1 MGCNGKEDDRL
12 VPSYKDTR
20 RELHP
25 STRAILSGYNS
36 RLSEGAV
43 KPPLFRTSTFE
54 FASAEEGRQYFQRA
68 YHLPGDDGE
77 EPGLIYSRLNNPNV
91 EIWEDKIVAIEN
103 GATFGVAFPSGMSAI
118 ATTILATVP
127 LGGRVLYTHPVYG
140 GTYFFFEHLGTR
152 FGITATAVDTS
163 DLDKVEYAMRDAL
176 LPFDLIFIETPA
188 NPTMTMTDIERVVAL
203 ARRYGHEKTLVAVD
217 NTFMGP
223 VFQQPFLHGTDLVVY
238 SATKFLG
245 GHSDLIAGI
254 TLVGEGDRSRELVAS
269 IRDFRTVLGATLAP
283 DTAWML
289 TRSLETC
296 WLRME
301 RQAEKALK
309 VASALAAHPGV
320 ARVIFPG
327 LSVRDSEQT
336 QIYEKQCSGPGS
348 MITFYLRDESR
359 EAAYRFLDS
368 VRIAHLAVSLGG
380 TESLIEHPR
389 TMTHSDM
396 TSEALD
402 ECEITDSMIRLSV
415 GLESSDDLIKDLVA
429 ALETAEGAGRDAR
442 ASRRVDEEP
451 LYAVPA
457 TESHDAISRI
467 GREKKCH

>member
-1 MGCNGKEDDRL
+1 MGCNGK
-12 VPSYKDTR
+12 VPSYKETR

-25 STRAILSGYNS
+25 STRAILSGYSS

-54 FASAEEGRQYFQRA
+54 FANAEEGRRFFQRA
-68 YHLPGDDGE
+68 YHLQDDDGE
-77 EPGLIYSRLNNPNV
+77 DPGLIYSRLNNPNV
-91 EIWEDKIVAIEN
+91 EIWEDKMVAVEN
-103 GATFGVAFPSGMSAI
+103 GAAYGVAFPSGMSAI
-118 ATTILATVP
+118 ATTVLAAVP

-152 FGITATAVDTS
+152 FGITSTAVDTS
-163 DLDKVEYAMRDAL
+163 DLAKVEKAMRDAL
-176 LPFDLIFIETPA
+176 MPFDLIFIETPA
-188 NPTMTMTDIERVVAL
+188 NPTMAMTDIEGVVAL

-217 NTFMGP
+217 NTFLGP
-223 VFQQPFLHGTDLVVY
+223 VFQQPFQQGVDLVVY

-254 TLVGEGDRSRELVAS
+254 TLVGEGDRRGEIVSR

-301 RQAEKALK
+301 RQAEKAMK

-327 LSVRDSEQT
+327 LMTERESTQSE
-336 QIYEKQCSGPGS
+336 IYRKQCSGPGS
-348 MITFYLRDESR
+348 MITFLLQDESR
-359 EAAYRFLDS
+359 EAAYRFLDAVKIS
-368 VRIAHLAVSLGG
+368 HLAVSLGG

-396 TSEALD
+396 TEEALD
-402 ECEITDSMIRLSV
+402 RCGITDAMIRLSV
-415 GLESSDDLIKDLVA
+415 GLESSDDLIQDLVA
-429 ALETAEGAGRDAR
+429 ALNHSRAGRCPTATSAESAEVDHAR
-442 ASRRVDEEP
+442 LEECP
-451 LYAVPA
+451 
-457 TESHDAISRI
+457 
-467 GREKKCH
+467 REG

>member
-1 MGCNGKEDDRL
+1 MGCNGTDADHI

-25 STRAILSGYNS
+25 STRAILSGYSS

-54 FASAEEGRQYFQRA
+54 FASAEEGRKFFQRA
-68 YHLPGDDGE
+68 YHLPEDDGE

-91 EIWEDKIVAIEN
+91 EIWEDKMVAVEN
-103 GATFGVAFPSGMSAI
+103 GAAYGVAFPSGMSAI
-118 ATTILATVP
+118 ATTVLATVP

-163 DLDKVEYAMRDAL
+163 NLAKVEEAMRDAL
-176 LPFDLIFIETPA
+176 MPFDLVFVETPA
-188 NPTMTMTDIERVVAL
+188 DPTMAMTDIQGVVAL
-203 ARRYGHEKTLVAVD
+203 AKRYGHERTLVAVD

-223 VFQQPFLHGTDLVVY
+223 VFQQPFQHGADVVLY

-254 TLVGEGDRSRELVAS
+254 TLIREGDGSRELVAP

-301 RQAEKALK
+301 RQAEKAMK
-309 VASALAAHPGV
+309 VAAALAAHPGV

-327 LSVRDSEQT
+327 MGEPDWEQT
-336 QIYEKQCSGPGS
+336 KIYEKQCSGPGS
-348 MITFYLRDESR
+348 MITMLLRDESL
-359 EAAYRFLDS
+359 ENAYKFLDS

-396 TSEALD
+396 TEEALD
-402 ECEITDSMIRLSV
+402 QCGITNSMIRLSV
-415 GLESSDDLIKDLVA
+415 GLESSDDLIKDLVT
-429 ALETAEGAGRDAR
+429 ALDLAERAESDAR
-442 ASRRVDEEP
+442 APITCTAADR
-451 LYAVPA
+451 A
-457 TESHDAISRI
+457 TP
-467 GREKKCH
+467 

>member
-1 MGCNGKEDDRL
+1 MGCHEKDGDRL
-12 VPSYKDTR
+12 MPSYKERR

-25 STRAILSGYNS
+25 STRAILSGYSS

-54 FASAEEGRQYFQRA
+54 FANAEEGRQFFQRA
-68 YHLPGDDGE
+68 YHLADDDGE

-91 EIWEDKIVAIEN
+91 EIWEDKMVAVEN
-103 GATFGVAFPSGMSAI
+103 GAAYGVAFPSGMSAI
-118 ATTILATVP
+118 ATTVLAAVP

-152 FGITATAVDTS
+152 FGVTSTAVDTS
-163 DLDKVEYAMRDAL
+163 DLATVEEAMRDAFM
-176 LPFDLIFIETPA
+176 PFDLVFIETPA
-188 NPTMTMTDIERVVAL
+188 NPTMAMTDIGGVVDL
-203 ARRYGHEKTLVAVD
+203 ARRYGHERTLVAVD
-217 NTFMGP
+217 NTFLGP
-223 VFQQPFLHGTDLVVY
+223 VFQQPFHHGADLVLY

-254 TLVGEGDRSRELVAS
+254 ALIGEGDRSREIVTR

-301 RQAEKALK
+301 RQAEKASK
-309 VASALAAHPGV
+309 VASALAAHPAV
-320 ARVIFPG
+320 ARIIFPG
-327 LSVRDSEQT
+327 QLTEREPEQWS
-336 QIYEKQCSGPGS
+336 IYRKQCSGPGS
-348 MITFYLRDESR
+348 MITFLLHDDSR
-359 EAAYRFLDS
+359 ETAYRFLDALK
-368 VRIAHLAVSLGG
+368 ITHLAVSLGG

-396 TSEALD
+396 TEDALD
-402 ECEITDSMIRLSV
+402 RCGITNSMIRLSV
-415 GLESSDDLIKDLVA
+415 GLESSDDLIQDLVS
-429 ALETAEGAGRDAR
+429 ALDHSQVGSCTTALGC
-442 ASRRVDEEP
+442 
-451 LYAVPA
+451 LTA
-457 TESHDAISRI
+457 TE
-467 GREKKCH
+467 

>member
-1 MGCNGKEDDRL
+1 MGCNGNEGDRL

-54 FASAEEGRQYFQRA
+54 FASAEEGRQFFQRA
-68 YHLPGDDGE
+68 YHLPGDDAE

-91 EIWEDKIVAIEN
+91 EIWEDKMVAVEN
-103 GATFGVAFPSGMSAI
+103 GAAYGVAFPSGMSAI

-152 FGITATAVDTS
+152 FGITAAAVDTS
-163 DLDKVEYAMRDAL
+163 NLAKVEKAMRDAL
-176 LPFDLIFIETPA
+176 MPFDLVFVETPA
-188 NPTMTMTDIERVVAL
+188 NPTMAMTDIEAVVAL

-223 VFQQPFLHGTDLVVY
+223 VFQQPFLHGADLVVY

-254 TLVGEGDRSRELVAS
+254 TLIGEGDRSRELVSS
-269 IRDFRTVLGATLAP
+269 IRDFRTVFGATLAP

-309 VASALAAHPGV
+309 VGAALEAHPGV

-327 LSVRDSEQT
+327 LTECDSKQAE
-336 QIYEKQCSGPGS
+336 IYDRQCSGPGS

-359 EAAYRFLDS
+359 EATYRFLDA

-396 TSEALD
+396 TEEALD
-402 ECEITDSMIRLSV
+402 ACGITDSMIRLSV

-429 ALETAEGAGRDAR
+429 ALELAAGAGRDT
-442 ASRRVDEEP
+442 RVSLAFDEEH
-451 LYAVPA
+451 LHVPA
-457 TESHDAISRI
+457 AMRVPLCI
-467 GREKKCH
+467 